1 MPCLDHYNFMH
12 VCVLVECVVA
22 ISPWHECSAFAFTFA
37 LPAINRN
44 LMNAHNVSR
53 GSFVWDNQM
62 QCVNAWTILLQQFF
76 MLYPLQVIGLENVS
90 THFSLFITFNKLYFI
105 VCVSV
110 CVRAMSGMLLF
121 AIILKASQ
129 PSKTRVRQNEKKGRI
144 WIPISR

>member
-62 QCVNAWTILLQQFF
+62 QCLDNSFATIFHIVSLASDRSWKCIHTFFAIHYVQQIVF
-76 MLYPLQVIGLENVS
+76 YC
-90 THFSLFITFNKLYFI
+90 
-105 VCVSV
+105 VCV
-110 CVRAMSGMLLF
+110 CAMSGMLLF

-144 WIPISR
+144 WIPIPR